1 MLRTPR
7 PMRYDADMAEL
18 MLDDMKRL
26 VGFGTDEAEQVRALA
41 SHVTPHLSRIVDRF
55 YDELLRHP
63 TAATFLQTQN
73 VDQTALRRV
82 LRRWLE
88 ELFTSR
94 YDEVYYLTRSKIG
107 ETHVRVGLPQHLMLL
122 GMELIW
128 QELRTT
134 VKDAGVV
141 DADRKLSSLH
151 KLLTIELVIVLESY
165 KDSYSLQIRRVER
178 SAAEEKLTRTAHL
191 AEIGQLA
198 ASLAHEIKNPL
209 AGISAAIQI
218 LRDDMAGDDPHQP
231 VVREILGQIRRLDET
246 VKDLLQFAR
255 PTPPNLKEVS
265 LCDAVNRVLSV
276 VRKQPEHNRI
286 KMEHNGK
293 IKDSVVQADEVQIEQ
308 VLMNIILNAAHA
320 SGEEGVVRID
330 IYPNASTVQL
340 TVSDNGQGMSAEV
353 RDRAF
358 EPFYT
363 TKAKG
368 TGLGLSI
375 CRRIMEVHRGRIE
388 LQSEPGKGT
397 TVVVEFPR
405 DPGRSTKEVR

>member
-1 MLRTPR
+1 
-7 PMRYDADMAEL
+7 MAKL
-18 MLDDMKRL
+18 MLEDMKRL
-26 VGFGTDEAEQVRALA
+26 VGFGADEAEEVRALRSLVA
-41 SHVTPHLSRIVDRF
+41 PHLPRIVDHF

-63 TAATFLQTQN
+63 TAATFLKGHD
-73 VDQTALRRV
+73 VELTALRRV
-82 LRRWLE
+82 LHQWLE

-94 YDEVYYLTRSKIG
+94 YDEAYYRTRSRIG

-122 GMELIW
+122 GMELVW
-128 QELRTT
+128 QELRSSLKET
-134 VKDAGVV
+134 GVA
-141 DADRKLSSLH
+141 DLDRKLSSLH
-151 KLLTIELVIVLESY
+151 KLLTIELVIMLESY
-165 KDSYSLQIRRVER
+165 KDSYSLQIRRTER
-178 SAAEEKLTRTAHL
+178 GVAEEKLTRTAHL

-231 VVREILGQIRRLDET
+231 VVKEIFGQIRRLDET

-255 PTPPNLKEVS
+255 PTPPKLKKVS
-265 LCDAVNRVLSV
+265 LCDAVNRVVSA
-276 VRKQPEHNRI
+276 VRKQPEYHRI
-286 KMEHNGK
+286 MMEHNGK
-293 IKDSVVQADEVQIEQ
+293 TEDSIVQADEVQIEQ
-308 VLMNIILNAAHA
+308 LLMNIILNAAQA
-320 SGEEGVVRID
+320 SGEEGVVRIGIHPD
-330 IYPNASTVQL
+330 ASTVRL

-353 RDRAF
+353 RNRAF

-388 LQSEPGKGT
+388 LQSELGKGT

-405 DPGRSTKEVR
+405 DPGQSTQEVR

>member
-1 MLRTPR
+1 
-7 PMRYDADMAEL
+7 MRYDSSMAKL
-18 MLDDMKRL
+18 MLDEMKRL
-26 VGFGTDEAEQVRALA
+26 VGFGTDEAKQVRALRP
-41 SHVTPHLSRIVDRF
+41 HVSPHLPRIVDRF
-55 YDELLRHP
+55 YEELLRHP
-63 TAATFLQTQN
+63 TAATVLGGNETQLA
-73 VDQTALRRV
+73 ALRRA
-82 LRRWLE
+82 LHHWLE
-88 ELFTSR
+88 DLFTSR
-94 YDEVYYLTRSKIG
+94 YGEAYYRTRVRIG

-122 GMELIW
+122 GMELVW
-128 QELRTT
+128 QELLSIL
-134 VKDAGVV
+134 KEAGVA
-141 DADRKLSSLH
+141 DLDRKLSSLH
-151 KLLTIELVIVLESY
+151 KLLTIELVIMLESY
-165 KDSYSLQIRRVER
+165 KDSYSLQIRRTER

-231 VVREILGQIRRLDET
+231 VVKEIFGQIRRLDET

-265 LCDAVNRVLSV
+265 LYNAVNRVLSV
-276 VRKQPEHNRI
+276 VGKQPEYHRI
-286 KMEHNGK
+286 RMELDGDAE
-293 IKDSVVQADEVQIEQ
+293 DSSVQADEVQIEQ
-308 VLMNIILNAAHA
+308 LLMNIILNAAHA
-320 SGEEGVVRID
+320 SGEEGVVRIG
-330 IYPNASTVQL
+330 IHPNASTVRL

-388 LQSEPGKGT
+388 LQSDPGKGS